1 MSIQIS
7 FYLFIVT
14 VLANVQL
21 FAQSKTTVVF
31 KGGFNQTL
39 FSLNKQDKTYDKSWE
54 ELNLKYKDN
63 TGYTVSLGF
72 NRTFSKK
79 NSIGVDVRHTK
90 WRGEIFA
97 IKDKPTFYQNLLI
110 DYKSLS
116 IPVFANINLLN
127 KGKSN
132 FTAKIGLGFDYTY
145 YTTYKAV
152 GYYGQSRT
160 QYFHIDQYAKFLLL
174 GLTYQL
180 KVNNNVSIIFD
191 AEINTDY
198 YLGNTRNHNFMD
210 FYSHPTIPLYYTL
223 FILQSGVKIK
233 L

>member
-1 MSIQIS
+1 MSTHTS
-7 FYLFIVT
+7 FYLFIFSII
-14 VLANVQL
+14 ANLQL
-21 FAQSKTTVVF
+21 FAQSKTAIVF

-39 FSLNKQDKTYDKSWE
+39 FSINKHGKTYNKSWE
-54 ELNLKYKDN
+54 ELNLTYKAN
-63 TGYTVSLGF
+63 AGYTLSLGV

-79 NSIGVDVRHTK
+79 ISIGVDVRHTK

-110 DYKSLS
+110 DYKSFS
-116 IPVFANINLLN
+116 VPVFANINLLT
-127 KGKSN
+127 KGKN
-132 FTAKIGLGFDYTY
+132 NLTAKLGLGLDYTY
-145 YTTYKAV
+145 YTTYKAI

-180 KVNNNVSIIFD
+180 KVNDNVSVVID
-191 AEINTDY
+191 AEMNTDY
-198 YLGNTRNHNFMD
+198 YLGNTRNHNFMN

-223 FILQSGVKIK
+223 FIFQSGVKIQ